1 MLRLGWALLLLT
13 LGMTTAVRS
22 QDSIPRSPGDQRL
35 LTYEALF
42 RRVAWLE
49 DKGSDLK
56 AQGKSDAF
64 ARSVTRKDFGLTA
77 QEQAR
82 LTAIAMDWVT
92 KCQPIQDQAKVLI
105 LNGQSSTTSPALQS
119 LLNER
124 LAITQA
130 HIDQLQTAL
139 GPLRFAAM
147 NAIVMRP
154 GGPKGIQRNSRAA
167 AKR

>member
-1 MLRLGWALLLLT
+1 MLGI
-13 LGMTTAVRS
+13 TTTGTC
-22 QDSIPRSPGDQRL
+22 QDSIPRSPDDQRL

-64 ARSVTRKDFGLTA
+64 ARSVTRRDFGLTA

-82 LTAIAMDWVT
+82 LTAIAMDWLT

-105 LNGQSSTTSPALQS
+105 SNGQSSTTSPALQS

-154 GGPKGIQRNSRAA
+154 GGPKGIQRRPRSG
-167 AKR
+167 AKP